1 MDTHVHLES
10 SHLPPER
17 YAEIVLTQGTTAV
30 FWDPHELANVLGVAG
45 VRYAVDA
52 SRHLPLQVM
61 VAAPSSVPSTP
72 GLEMSGADFAGA
84 EMETML
90 GWPEVRGVAEVMD
103 MHGVLHGS
111 ERMQEIVQAGL
122 NSGKL
127 IEGHARGLS
136 GADLQGYLAAGVTS
150 DHELTSADDAL
161 EKLRAGLTI
170 EIRGSHPYLLPDI
183 VAALKTLPHRSPR
196 RSPSA
201 LMTCR
206 RICCWRKA
214 ASSPCLIC

>member
-1 MDTHVHLES
+1 
-10 SHLPPER
+10 
-17 YAEIVLTQGTTAV
+17 
-30 FWDPHELANVLGVAG
+30 
-45 VRYAVDA
+45 
-52 SRHLPLQVM
+52 
-61 VAAPSSVPSTP
+61 
-72 GLEMSGADFAGA
+72 
-84 EMETML
+84 
-90 GWPEVRGVAEVMD
+90 

-183 VAALKTLPHRSPR
+183 VAALKRCRTSPR